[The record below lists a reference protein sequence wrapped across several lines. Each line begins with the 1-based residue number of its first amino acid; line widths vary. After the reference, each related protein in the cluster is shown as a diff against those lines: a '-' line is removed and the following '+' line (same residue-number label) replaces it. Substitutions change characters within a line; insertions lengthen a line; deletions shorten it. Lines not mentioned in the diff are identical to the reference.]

1 MFSFLLKTW
10 DFGGSEAQNPSS
22 DFTRGQKQRFTNNK
36 RIWIMLSAPGI
47 SNREKMLS
55 KPMV

>member
-1 MFSFLLKTW
+1 MISFLLKTW
-10 DFGGSEAQNPSS
+10 DFGGSEAENPSS
-22 DFTRGQKQRFTNNK
+22 DFTNNK